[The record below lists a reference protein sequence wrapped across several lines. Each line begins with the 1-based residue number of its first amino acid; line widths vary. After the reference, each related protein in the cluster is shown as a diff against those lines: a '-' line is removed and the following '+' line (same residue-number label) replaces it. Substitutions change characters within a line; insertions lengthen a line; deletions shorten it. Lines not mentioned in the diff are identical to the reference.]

1 MPRFGNLLMALFDH
15 IKQLLIMRPFKY
27 SNAADPAT
35 AITAI
40 SANADARFLG
50 GGTNLLDLM
59 KEDVMHPSELVNITR
74 LKYADIEK
82 TANGISIGGT
92 ATNSFTANHER
103 VRKHYPLLTMAILAG
118 ASAQIRNMATNA
130 GNLNQR
136 TRCTYFYDVNMP
148 CNKRK
153 PGSGCGALKGSNR
166 NHAIFGWSEKCVAV
180 YPSDMAV
187 ALAALDA
194 VVHVETGNGEKR
206 AIAFADF
213 HRLPGDTPQIDNN
226 LKHGELITS
235 IELPENDL
243 AEHAYYLKIRE
254 RSSYAFALVSVAA
267 AMSLD
272 GNRIRDVRIALGG
285 VAHKPWRATAAE
297 KLLTGK
303 DATIANFKV
312 AAAAELKN
320 ARPLEHNKYKV
331 KMAGDAI
338 VRALSNARNGVGYGM
353 NAGLEADI

>member
-1 MPRFGNLLMALFDH
+1 
-15 IKQLLIMRPFKY
+15 MRPFKY
-27 SNAADPAT
+27 SNAADPAA

-40 SANADARFLG
+40 SANTDAKFLG

-59 KEDVMHPSELVNITR
+59 KEDVMHPSELVNISR
-74 LKYADIEK
+74 LKYADIKK
-82 TANGISIGGT
+82 TSNGISIGST
-92 ATNSFTANHER
+92 ATNSFTANHEK
-103 VRKHYPLLTMAILAG
+103 VRKDYPLLSMAILAG
-118 ASAQIRNMATNA
+118 ASAQIRNMATNG

-136 TRCTYFYDVNMP
+136 TRCTYFYDVSMP

-153 PGSGCGALKGSNR
+153 PGSGCGALKGINR

-194 VVHVETGNGEKR
+194 VIHVQTGNNEER
-206 AIAFADF
+206 TIPFADF
-213 HRLPGDTPQIDNN
+213 HRLPGETPEVDNN
-226 LKHGELITS
+226 LKQGELITS

-243 AEHAYYLKIRE
+243 AGHSYYLKIRE

-272 GNRIRDVRIALGG
+272 GNKIKDIRIALGG
-285 VAHKPWRATAAE
+285 VAHKPWRAVAAE
-297 KLLTGK
+297 KLLTGR
-303 DATIANFKV
+303 DATVANFRT

-320 ARPLEHNKYKV
+320 ARPLSHNGYKV
-331 KMAGDAI
+331 KMAQDAI
-338 VRALSNARNGVGYGM
+338 VRALSNAMNGAGYGM
-353 NAGLEADI
+353 EAGLDDKPENRV